1 MKNTKYVL
9 LEPLVT
15 VYDDIE
21 ELARAADEAET
32 PFSEAQQVKL
42 GLKIIRNTNDFEDGL
57 RKWYDHPNA
66 EHTWD
71 NFKTHFEEARE
82 LLKKLR
88 GEDFHSHMFHQ
99 ANAIA
104 EVLRHDMENQQETLR
119 NDMEN

>member
-42 GLKIIRNTNDFEDGL
+42 GLKIICNTNDFEDGL
-57 RKWYDHPNA
+57 HK
-66 EHTWD
+66 
-71 NFKTHFEEARE
+71 
-82 LLKKLR
+82 
-88 GEDFHSHMFHQ
+88 
-99 ANAIA
+99 
-104 EVLRHDMENQQETLR
+104 
-119 NDMEN
+119 